1 MEKPKVS
8 KIFLY
13 GIMGG
18 MLAFGT
24 ANTLVGK
31 YLDTSKAPKESGEP
45 DKCYNFAHPYLQ
57 TTFMFLGEFLCFIL
71 LGIKILLDRRA
82 A

>member
-18 MLAFGT
+18 MLTFGT
-24 ANTLVGK
+24 ANTLIGK
-31 YLDTSKAPKESGEP
+31 YLDTSKAPKYSP
-45 DKCYNFAHPYLQ
+45 DGCYNFAHPYLQ
-57 TTFMFLGEFLCFIL
+57 TTFMFFGEFMCFIL
-71 LGIKILLDRRA
+71 LGIKILLDKRA
-82 A
+82 AQ